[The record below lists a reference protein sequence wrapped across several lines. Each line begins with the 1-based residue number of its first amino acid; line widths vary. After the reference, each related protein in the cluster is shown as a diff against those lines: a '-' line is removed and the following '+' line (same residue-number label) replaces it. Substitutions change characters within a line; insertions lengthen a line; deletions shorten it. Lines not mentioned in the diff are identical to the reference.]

1 MTDDDVMIDDDGD
14 DFDSEVMAELLGDPS
29 AEATRKSVSL
39 VESDDETSADSS
51 NVSSNDSSNVS
62 SNDASDDTSDGT
74 THAPATD
81 GVDERPGW
89 RRFVPGG
96 RKRTATAP
104 PIVGVVERGR
114 PKAAVRHGEKQPAPS
129 KEPRPRVR
137 IDDETDAPPPVGAQ
151 RFRQRRIAL
160 RRAAGRRRLRWFSV
174 VGLGVA
180 AVLLLLLL
188 LASPLLSIRSVD
200 IEGVVYADP
209 DDVAEVVESL
219 RGEPILTADLDR
231 AERRLEA
238 IAWVD
243 RARVS
248 MRLPSRVV
256 IEVVER
262 RPVAFFRAVDGFNRV
277 IDREGR
283 VLDVLEG
290 DPTDYIPISGQGPNL
305 PAGATVGQPFVG
317 AAQLIN
323 ALPADLRSALDSM
336 AVTPEG
342 DVSLR
347 LEGIGPGSITV
358 EFGAPSDFQA
368 KLVGVVN
375 EIKRQGANNYSVID
389 VSSGDPSVR

>member
-1 MTDDDVMIDDDGD
+1 MSDDRSIDDDDLINDDDSILDDDD
-14 DFDSEVMAELLGDPS
+14 DFDAEVLAELLGDD
-29 AEATRKSVSL
+29 TR
-39 VESDDETSADSS
+39 DDTGDGTGDETVDQTTGSPSRGATLAVVTSDADGSS
-51 NVSSNDSSNVS
+51 G
-62 SNDASDDTSDGT
+62 NDATGND
-74 THAPATD
+74 APPK
-81 GVDERPGW
+81 RW
-89 RRFVPGG
+89 RRILP
-96 RKRTATAP
+96 KRRRRSAIAP
-104 PIVGVVERGR
+104 PIVGVTERER
-114 PKAAVRHGEKQPAPS
+114 PVAGSRTAS
-129 KEPRPRVR
+129 KVAESRRRVR
-137 IDDETDAPPPVGAQ
+137 IDDESEAPAPVGAQ

-174 VGLGVA
+174 VGLVVV
-180 AVLLLLLL
+180 AVLVVLLL
-188 LASPLLSIRSVD
+188 LASPLLSIRTVEV
-200 IEGVVYADP
+200 EGVVYADP
-209 DDVAEVVESL
+209 DDVAEIVDSL

-231 AERRLEA
+231 AEKQLEA
-238 IAWVD
+238 IAWID

-290 DPTDYIPISGQGPNL
+290 DPVDYVPIAGQGPNL
-305 PAGATVGQPFVG
+305 PAGQTVGQPFMG

-323 ALPADLRSALDSM
+323 ALPTELRSALDSM
-336 AVTPEG
+336 TVTPEG
-342 DVSLR
+342 DVSL
-347 LEGIGPGSITV
+347 LLVGVGPGSVTV

-375 EIKRQGANNYSVID
+375 EIKRQGANDYSIID